1 MSADKGIV
9 PFLVSL
15 LVCWFACNLP
25 ADTWPIRIKV
35 QVFRGDADGERLV
48 SALSGEFRKLDG
60 VTVDDMQPAVEIHCV
75 VLDTHE
81 VVEQSHGRSLKG
93 YEATVA
99 VVMTDNRLMT
109 LSVHSSDSV
118 DALAHEI
125 AINIDGKVLEGMRRS
140 AKPSSSPLKFK
151 TVTKPI

>member
-9 PFLVSL
+9 PFVVSL

-60 VTVDDMQPAVEIHCV
+60 VTVDD
-75 VLDTHE
+75 T
-81 VVEQSHGRSLKG
+81 QSKSTVSFSIRTKLCSR
-93 YEATVA
+93 ATGA
-99 VVMTDNRLMT
+99 
-109 LSVHSSDSV
+109 
-118 DALAHEI
+118 A
-125 AINIDGKVLEGMRRS
+125 
-140 AKPSSSPLKFK
+140 
-151 TVTKPI
+151 